1 VISKRRCLE
10 ANLLVLVFI
19 LLGQPTWPRQVV
31 KKSESSVTSG
41 TLNLLLANKNG
52 FVIAAD
58 SRVSSEVPFLCPD
71 TSQLQLHCDNSQKLF
86 RTSPN
91 SAVVIAGFAVG
102 GRNSPLNLAIASVLL
117 KKFGP
122 HGLANDDQAKF
133 APDQIKNMLS
143 QALRNVAALRF
154 PFDPQHFDPQILDV
168 TFARVDRSSGPA
180 VRVLEFRETLKL
192 SAPLQVYVP
201 EFEIVQDTGEVP
213 IKTFVSVSLGLPY
226 VAQAILAGYWKSTDP
241 VILDYYQKKKNGQR
255 DSMPLAEM
263 RKLTVA
269 ILHETGR
276 YVTGVG
282 GEDQIGVF
290 PAAGDSAEEFTLP
303 KNLPSE
309 AQSIPHV
316 LGSVGLDC
324 SATPPCNGAISF
336 TIDPTQP
343 YSPYQNFYLAS
354 RFRGLQ
360 IALENNIF
368 IGNNFDGVTFLYHGG
383 NPYLLHNAVT
393 NCTLEV
399 PQAMPVPN
407 IPDLQVCRIV
417 KKAVVGYSLDTFGA
431 RRVWDV
437 GPGIFI
443 QPQP

>member
-1 VISKRRCLE
+1 MISKWRCLE
-10 ANLLVLVFI
+10 VNLLVLVFI
-19 LLGQPTWPRQVV
+19 LPGQPTWSRQVA

-58 SRVSSEVPFLCPD
+58 SRASSEVPFLCPD
-71 TSQLQLHCDNSQKLF
+71 TPQLQLHCDNSQKLF
-86 RTSPN
+86 RTTPN

-102 GRNSPLNLAIASVLL
+102 GRNSPLDLAIASVLL
-117 KKFGP
+117 KQFGP
-122 HGLANDDQAKF
+122 HGLPNDDRAKF
-133 APDQIKNMLS
+133 IPDQIKNMLS
-143 QALRNVAALRF
+143 QALRNVAALQF

-168 TFARVDRSSGPA
+168 TFARIDKNSGPA
-180 VRVLEFRETLKL
+180 ARVLVFKETLKI

-201 EFEIVQDTGEVP
+201 EFEIIQDTGEVP
-213 IKTFVSVSLGLPY
+213 VNNFVSVPFGLPY

-241 VILDYYQKKKNGQR
+241 VILDYYQKKKNGQL
-255 DSMPLAEM
+255 DSMPLVEM

-290 PAAGDSAEEFTLP
+290 PAAGAGAEEFTLP
-303 KNLPSE
+303 KNLPSDT
-309 AQSIPHV
+309 QTIPHV

-324 SATPPCNGAISF
+324 SATGPCIGAVSF
-336 TIDPTQP
+336 TIDPAQP
-343 YSPYQNFYLAS
+343 KGPYRNFYLAS
-354 RFRGLQ
+354 RFRGLP
-360 IALENNIF
+360 IALEDNIF
-368 IGNNFDGVTFLYHGG
+368 VGNNFDGVTFLYHGG
-383 NPYLLHNAVT
+383 NPYLLHNAIT

-407 IPDLQVCRIV
+407 IPDLQVCQIV
-417 KKAVVGYSLDTFGA
+417 KKAVVGYSLDTVGA
-431 RRVWDV
+431 TRVYEL
-437 GPGIFI
+437 GPGII
-443 QPQP
+443 VQPHP